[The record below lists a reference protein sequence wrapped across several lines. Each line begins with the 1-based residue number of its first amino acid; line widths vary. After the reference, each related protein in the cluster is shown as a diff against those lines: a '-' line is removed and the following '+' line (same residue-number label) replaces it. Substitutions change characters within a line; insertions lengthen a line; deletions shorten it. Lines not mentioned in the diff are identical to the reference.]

1 MKYISEFRDRKVAEK
16 LVAEIRREAED
27 FREGCIR
34 IMEVCGTH
42 TMTIGKFGI
51 RKILPESIRLLSG
64 PGCPVCVT
72 PDTYMD
78 TAIKLSRMKDT
89 VIATFGDMMRV
100 PGSFSS
106 LEKEKAEGARIE
118 VIYSPLDAVDIADR
132 HPGQGVILLGIGF
145 ETTVPAVAL
154 AIKRADEQK
163 KRNFCV
169 LSGHKL
175 IPPAMAA
182 LLQDRDVRI
191 DGFLCPGHV
200 STVIGSHP
208 YEFIPQRYKIPC
220 VIGGFEP
227 VDILQSILMLV
238 RKIARHEEPSVEIQ
252 YKRIV
257 KSEGNIKARNIIDDI
272 FCRTDSEW
280 RGIGNIKD
288 SGLAIRK
295 RYKFLDAEKRFPV
308 AVKRSGRRTSC
319 ICGDILKGKKTPAEC
334 RLFGRSCTPEN
345 PVGPCMVSSEGTC
358 AAFYKYEGM
367 R

>member
-1 MKYISEFRDRKVAEK
+1 
-16 LVAEIRREAED
+16 
-27 FREGCIR
+27 
-34 IMEVCGTH
+34 
-42 TMTIGKFGI
+42 MTIGKFGI

-308 AVKRSGRRTSC
+308 AVKQSGRRTSC
-319 ICGDILKGKKTPAEC
+319 ICGDILKGKKMPAEC